1 MGHEDDGA
9 GAFQHGT
16 LLRGTIEASNW
27 NFQRSNCCF
36 ASNMFAVLEVE
47 QQFVTTTST
56 LVRNMRRVAIVVV
69 VQSSDFVC
77 LKILGGTIETSALSY
92 HFASM
97 QISGTAVHSIEQDH
111 HQSYNQTSCTI

>member
-9 GAFQHGT
+9 GAFQQGT
-16 LLRGTIEASNW
+16 RGTIEASNW

-56 LVRNMRRVAIVVV
+56 LVHNLRRVAIVVV

-77 LKILGGTIETSALSY
+77 VEILGGAIEASALSY
-92 HFASM
+92 HLAS
-97 QISGTAVHSIEQDH
+97 ISVAVQYTQSSKIIIKATAKPVARFD
-111 HQSYNQTSCTI
+111 